1 MVVLLFTA
9 IFLIGLLALTLYFW
23 APRGK
28 SREELLPPPPAP
40 PRSFID
46 EPTPAQLPAPEPFDR
61 APLVKR
67 AQAGDKNVLAEAHK
81 LGDRKF
87 YDELLDQL
95 TATADRQPTLFA
107 LVSYVTRNELPVNK
121 KLAEGVIT
129 SWKNA
134 PTRSATATSLHLA
147 ALTDD
152 AAFYQETVDTALR
165 LWRQGLLPEVSAS
178 ELKSVFDGEFWVLS
192 AQARGSGA
200 GFLLKRTLASARRE
214 LERAVQV
221 N

>member
-9 IFLIGLLALTLYFW
+9 IFIFGLLALTLYFW

-28 SREELLPPPPAP
+28 QPEELLPPPPGP

-46 EPTPAQLPAPEPFDR
+46 EPTPAQLPAPETFDR
-61 APLVKR
+61 APLIER
-67 AQAGDKNVLAEAHK
+67 AQAGDKSVLSEAHK
-81 LGDRKF
+81 FGDREF

-95 TATADRQPTLFA
+95 TSTADRQQTLFA
-107 LVSYVTRNELPVNK
+107 LVSYVTRHELPVNK
-121 KLAEGVIT
+121 KLAEAAIT
-129 SWKNA
+129 FWKDA

-152 AAFYQETVDTALR
+152 AGFYQETVETALR
-165 LWRQGLLPEVSAS
+165 LWRQGSLPEVSAA

-192 AQARGSGA
+192 TQTRGSGA
-200 GFLLKRTLASARRE
+200 GFLLKRTLANARRE
-214 LERAVQV
+214 LENSRAS
-221 N
+221 